1 MFENIFAYGI
11 GPIALLVG
19 FIILLPNIFFTVGHQ
34 SAAIVERFG
43 KFVRV
48 AYPGLNFKIPFLEKV
63 QGHVSM
69 RILQLDVEIE
79 TKTYDD
85 VFVRV
90 VTSVQYHVLPGKIY
104 EAFYRLDS
112 AEQQIQSYVF
122 DVVRARIPKIKLDDV
137 FSKKDEI
144 ADSVKDELEE
154 AMDDFGYGIIKAL
167 VTDIDPDSRVKTAMN
182 EINEAQRLR
191 IAATE
196 RGEAE
201 KIIKIKQA
209 EADAESKIL
218 QGKGIAGERKA
229 IIDGLKHSLEE
240 FNRDVKNTDTKDVM
254 NLIMMAQYFDT
265 LKDMSSRS
273 QTNTILIPH
282 SPSGFSDLQEQIR
295 NGIITG
301 NQVSH
306 VSPRKKKS

>member
-1 MFENIFAYGI
+1 MFENIFTYGML
-11 GPIALLVG
+11 PIAIGAVS
-19 FIILLPNIFFTVGHQ
+19 IILLMNTFFTVSHQ
-34 SAAIVERFG
+34 SAALIERFG

-48 AYPGLNFKIPFLEKV
+48 AYPGLNLKIPFLEKV
-63 QGHVSM
+63 QGHVSL

-90 VTSVQYHVLPGKIY
+90 VTSVQYHVLPEKIY

-144 ADSVKDELEE
+144 ADSVKNELEE

-167 VTDIDPDSRVKTAMN
+167 VTDIDPDARVKTAMN

-201 KIIKIKQA
+201 KIMKIKQA

-240 FNRDVKNTDTKDVM
+240 FSRDVKNTDTKDVM

-265 LKDMSSRS
+265 LKDMSGRS
-273 QTNTILIPH
+273 HTNTILIPH

-301 NQVSH
+301 NQVSN
-306 VSPRKKKS
+306 VSPRKKGS